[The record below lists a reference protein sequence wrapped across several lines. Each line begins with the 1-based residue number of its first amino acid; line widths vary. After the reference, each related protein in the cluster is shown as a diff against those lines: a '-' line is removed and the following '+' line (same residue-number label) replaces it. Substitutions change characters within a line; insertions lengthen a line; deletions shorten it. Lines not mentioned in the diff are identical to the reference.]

1 MEERVKK
8 GKAIVWFVCFALLLL
23 LPRAI
28 WIAAG
33 DRFETDA
40 TENAATVQ
48 FPKLTRENYREFAAQ
63 FEGAYNNGVPFR
75 SQLISF
81 NSLLDVKVFGEKEIN
96 DKVVIGDEDWLFYS
110 AESDIDDFKG
120 SNLFSEEELSAIAD
134 NLMTSKEWVEDRGI
148 EFVLF
153 IAPNKETIYGE
164 DYLPS
169 YYKRGEQTRVRQLV
183 EYLRE
188 NTDLREVYPEEEMK
202 EYKDDWSL
210 Y

>member
-48 FPKLTRENYREFAAQ
+48 FPKLTRGNYREFAAQ

-96 DKVVIGDEDWLFYS
+96 DKVVIGD
-110 AESDIDDFKG
+110 
-120 SNLFSEEELSAIAD
+120 
-134 NLMTSKEWVEDRGI
+134 
-148 EFVLF
+148 
-153 IAPNKETIYGE
+153 
-164 DYLPS
+164 
-169 YYKRGEQTRVRQLV
+169 
-183 EYLRE
+183 
-188 NTDLREVYPEEEMK
+188 
-202 EYKDDWSL
+202 
-210 Y
+210 